1 MFDQRLKR
9 VVVGVVDT
17 CYGFENGL
25 NQAIELSGETLSNV
39 KFVQERKLISN
50 FFDEIA
56 RDTGK
61 VCYGIKETFYALEN
75 GAVATLIVWENLDI
89 TRVVLMQTNNQQI
102 TLFLNGDQIE
112 DTNYLKDPDGNEL
125 EVVENQLLGEWLAEN
140 YKKFGASLQFVTDK
154 SQEGSQFVQGFGGV
168 GGLLRYQFD
177 FSSMDIPTYDDGG
190 FGLGDDDDG
199 EINED
204 EWEIFY

>member
-1 MFDQRLKR
+1 MFDQRLR
-9 VVVGVVDT
+9 RIVVGVVDT
-17 CYGFENGL
+17 SYGFENGL
-25 NQAIELSGETLSNV
+25 NQAIELSAETLRNV
-39 KFVQERKLISN
+39 KFVQERKLISH

-56 RDTGK
+56 KDSGK

-75 GAVATLIVWENLDI
+75 GAVQTLVVWENLDM
-89 TRVVLMQTNNQQI
+89 TRVVLVQRDKEKV
-102 TLFLNGDQIE
+102 LFLCPKQIE
-112 DTNYLKDPDGNEL
+112 DTNYLKDEDGNEL
-125 EVVENQLLGEWLAEN
+125 EVRDEQLLVEWLAEN

-154 SQEGSQFVQGFGGV
+154 SQEGAQFVQGFGGV

-177 FSSMDIPTYDDGG
+177 FSSMDIPEYDTG
-190 FGLGDDDDG
+190 FGLGDDDGAG